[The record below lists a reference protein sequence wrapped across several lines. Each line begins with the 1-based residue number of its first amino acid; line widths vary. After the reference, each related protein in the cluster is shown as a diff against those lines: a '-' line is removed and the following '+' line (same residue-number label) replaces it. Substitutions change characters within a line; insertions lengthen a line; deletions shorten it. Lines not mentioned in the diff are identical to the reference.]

1 MKNLLRNPGVQTF
14 LSWLLYLHLI
24 VTLKSR
30 RWVHDNLAAV
40 EPVLTDG
47 KPAVALFWHGSI
59 PLCLGLAPVWWRRD
73 KVRCMVSPS
82 ADGEFIAQALSR
94 AGFPAIRTSSA
105 KKGDTTKARQAVA
118 AIREA
123 INWVNDGG
131 VLIVTPD
138 GPRGPAEVIAQGSL
152 QIAKKTG
159 APIYLMG
166 LAVSPAIVL
175 DTWDKVTFAWPFG
188 RGATVWDGPYHVP
201 PDADADAIQAM
212 IADLSAKLSA
222 ATRRAETLVGHVDP
236 AAGR

>member
-14 LSWLLYLHLI
+14 LSWVLWLHLV

-30 RWVHDNLAAV
+30 RWTHDNVECV
-40 EPVLTDG
+40 EPVLTNG
-47 KPAVALFWHGSI
+47 KPAIGLFWHGGI
-59 PLCLGLAPVWWRRD
+59 PLCLGLAPIWWRRD

-105 KKGDTTKARQAVA
+105 KKGDSGKARAAVA

-123 INWVNDGG
+123 INWVNEGG

-138 GPRGPAEVIAQGSL
+138 GPRGPAEVIAAGSL
-152 QIAKKTG
+152 QIARKTG
-159 APIYLMG
+159 APIDLMG

-188 RGATVWDGPYHVP
+188 RGATAWDGPFYVP
-201 PDADADAIQAM
+201 ADADEAT
-212 IADLSAKLSA
+212 IAALIEDLSAKLTA
-222 ATRRAETLVGHVDP
+222 TTRRAEALVG
-236 AAGR
+236 RR

>member
-1 MKNLLRNPGVQTF
+1 MQTLLRNPGVQAF
-14 LSWLLYLHLI
+14 LGWLPWLHLI

-30 RWVHDNLAAV
+30 RWTHDNLDCV
-40 EPVLTDG
+40 EPVLETG

-59 PLCLGLAPVWWRRD
+59 PLCLGLAPVWWRRE

-105 KKGDTTKARQAVA
+105 KKGDSSKARAAVA

-123 INWVNDGG
+123 MNWINEGG

-138 GPRGPAEVIAQGSL
+138 GPRGPAEIIAPGSL
-152 QIAKKTG
+152 QIARKTG

-166 LAVSPAIVL
+166 LAVSPAITL
-175 DTWDKVTFAWPFG
+175 DTWDKITFAWPFG
-188 RGATVWDGPYHVP
+188 RGATAWDGPYYVP
-201 PDADADAIQAM
+201 ADADEAAM
-212 IADLSAKLSA
+212 SALTADLSAKLT
-222 ATRRAETLVGHVDP
+222 ATRARAEALV
-236 AAGR
+236 ARR

>member
-1 MKNLLRNPGVQTF
+1 LKTLLRNPGVQAF
-14 LSWLLYLHLI
+14 LGWLLWLHLV

-30 RWVHDNLAAV
+30 RWVHDNLACV
-40 EPVLTDG
+40 EPVLETG

-59 PLCLGLAPVWWRRD
+59 PLCLGLAPVWWRRE

-105 KKGDTTKARQAVA
+105 KKGDSSKARAAVA

-123 INWVNDGG
+123 MNWINEGG

-138 GPRGPAEVIAQGSL
+138 GPRGPAEVIAAGSM
-152 QIAKKTG
+152 QIARKTG

-166 LAVSPAIVL
+166 LAVSPAITL
-175 DTWDKVTFAWPFG
+175 DTWDRITFAWPFG
-188 RGATVWDGPYHVP
+188 RGATAWDGPYYVP
-201 PDADADAIQAM
+201 TDADDAALG
-212 IADLSAKLSA
+212 ALTEELSAKLT
-222 ATRRAETLVGHVDP
+222 ATRARAEALV
-236 AAGR
+236 ARR

>member
-1 MKNLLRNPGVQTF
+1 MKKVLRHPGVQAF
-14 LSWLLYLHLI
+14 LGWVLYLHLI
-24 VTLKSR
+24 VTLRSR
-30 RWVHDNLAAV
+30 RWVHDNLECV
-40 EPVLTDG
+40 EPVLSDG
-47 KPAVALFWHGSI
+47 KPAIGLFWHGGI

-105 KKGDTTKARQAVA
+105 KKGDTAKARAAVA

-123 INWVNDGG
+123 IGWVGQGG

-138 GPRGPAEVIAQGSL
+138 GPRGPAEVIAPGSL

-166 LAVSPAIVL
+166 LAVSPAIEL
-175 DTWDKVTFAWPFG
+175 DTWDRVTFAWPFG
-188 RGATVWDGPYHVP
+188 RGATAWDGPFYVP
-201 PDADADAIQAM
+201 PDANEATMTALIQ
-212 IADLSAKLSA
+212 DLSAKLT
-222 ATRRAETLVGHVDP
+222 ATTQRAKALASRR
-236 AAGR
+236 

>member
-1 MKNLLRNPGVQTF
+1 MKKLLRNPGVQAF
-14 LSWLLYLHLI
+14 LGWMLWLHLV

-30 RWVHDNLAAV
+30 RWTHDNLACV
-40 EPVLTDG
+40 EPVLETG

-59 PLCLGLAPVWWRRD
+59 PLCLGLAPIWWRRE

-105 KKGDTTKARQAVA
+105 KKGDSNKARAAVA

-123 INWVNDGG
+123 MNWINEGG

-138 GPRGPAEVIAQGSL
+138 GPRGPAEIIAPGSL
-152 QIAKKTG
+152 QIARKTG

-166 LAVSPAIVL
+166 LAVSPAITL
-175 DTWDKVTFAWPFG
+175 DTWDKITFAWPFG
-188 RGATVWDGPYHVP
+188 RGATAWDGPYYVP
-201 PDADADAIQAM
+201 ADADEAAM
-212 IADLSAKLSA
+212 SALTADLSAKLT
-222 ATRRAETLVGHVDP
+222 ATRARAEALV
-236 AAGR
+236 ARR

>member
-1 MKNLLRNPGVQTF
+1 MKKILRHPGVQAF
-14 LSWLLYLHLI
+14 LGWVLWLHLI
-24 VTLKSR
+24 VTLRSR
-30 RWVHDNLAAV
+30 RWVHDNVECV
-40 EPVLTDG
+40 EPVLVEDR
-47 KPAVALFWHGSI
+47 PAVALFWHGSI
-59 PLCLGLAPVWWRRD
+59 PLCLGLAPVWWRRP

-105 KKGDTTKARQAVA
+105 KKGDTAKARAAVA

-123 INWVNDGG
+123 INWVNQGG

-138 GPRGPAEVIAQGSL
+138 GPRGPAEVIAPGSL

-188 RGATVWDGPYHVP
+188 RGATAWDGPFYVP
-201 PDADADAIQAM
+201 ADADEAALGALIE
-212 IADLSAKLSA
+212 DLSARLSET
-222 ATRRAETLVGHVDP
+222 TRRAQRLV
-236 AAGR
+236 ARR

>member
-14 LSWLLYLHLI
+14 LSWLLWLHLI
-24 VTLKSR
+24 ITLKSR
-30 RWVHDNLAAV
+30 RWTHDNLACV
-40 EPVLTDG
+40 EPILQDG

-105 KKGDTTKARQAVA
+105 KKGDTNKARQAVA

-123 INWVNDGG
+123 INWVNGGG

-138 GPRGPAEVIAQGSL
+138 GPRGPAEVIAPGSL
-152 QIAKKTG
+152 QIARKTG

-188 RGATVWDGPYHVP
+188 RGATAWDGPYYVP
-201 PDADADAIQAM
+201 ADAGEAE
-212 IADLSAKLSA
+212 IAALIEDLSAKLTA
-222 ATRRAETLVGHVDP
+222 TTRRAEALV
-236 AAGR
+236 RRR

>member
-14 LSWLLYLHLI
+14 LSWLLWLHLV

-30 RWVHDNLAAV
+30 RWTHDNLACV
-40 EPVLTDG
+40 EPILQDG

-118 AIREA
+118 AIREISKEA
-123 INWVNDGG
+123 LSRDVS
-131 VLIVTPD
+131 VLSPD
-138 GPRGPAEVIAQGSL
+138 DI
-152 QIAKKTG
+152 
-159 APIYLMG
+159 G
-166 LAVSPAIVL
+166 LA
-175 DTWDKVTFAWPFG
+175 F
-188 RGATVWDGPYHVP
+188 
-201 PDADADAIQAM
+201 PDAAFRFAD
-212 IADLSAKLSA
+212 IAA
-222 ATRRAETLVGHVDP
+222 P
-236 AAGR
+236 AGLASFGS

>member
-1 MKNLLRNPGVQTF
+1 MKKLLRSGPVQAILGFVLGVYIRLMLAT
-14 LSWLLYLHLI
+14 
-24 VTLKSR
+24 V
-30 RWVHDNLAAV
+30 RWRHENLACFD
-40 EPVLTDG
+40 PVLAG
-47 KPAVALFWHGSI
+47 ESGAIGLMWHGRI
-59 PLCLGLAPVWWRRD
+59 PLSLSVAPQWWRKRA
-73 KVRCMVSPS
+73 KVLVSPS
-82 ADGEFIAQALSR
+82 ADGEFIARALSMNSLGSIR
-94 AGFPAIRTSSA
+94 ASSA
-105 KKGDTTKARQAVA
+105 KKGDSAKARAAVA

-123 INWVNDGG
+123 INWVGGGG

-138 GPRGPAEVIAQGSL
+138 GPRGPNEVIAEGSL
-152 QIAKKTG
+152 QIAKRTG

-166 LAVSPAIVL
+166 LAASPAIVMKN
-175 DTWDKVTFAWPFG
+175 TWDKVAFAWPFG

>member
-1 MKNLLRNPGVQTF
+1 MKRLIRNPHVQTV
-14 LSWLLYLHLI
+14 LSWLLWLQLV

-30 RWVHDNLAAV
+30 RWTHDNLACV
-40 EPVLTDG
+40 EPVLETG
-47 KPAVALFWHGSI
+47 KPALALFWHGSI

-105 KKGDTTKARQAVA
+105 KKGDTAKARAAVA

-123 INWVNDGG
+123 INWVDGGG

-138 GPRGPAEVIAQGSL
+138 GPRGPAEVIAPGSL
-152 QIAKKTG
+152 QIARKTG

-166 LAVSPAIVL
+166 LAVSPAITL
-175 DTWDKVTFAWPFG
+175 DTWDRITLALPFG
-188 RGATVWDGPYHVP
+188 RGATAWDGPYYVP
-201 PDADADAIQAM
+201 SDADEATLASLT
-212 IADLSAKLSA
+212 ADLSEKLT
-222 ATRRAETLVGHVDP
+222 ATRARA
-236 AAGR
+236 AAIVARD

>member
-1 MKNLLRNPGVQTF
+1 MKKVLRHPAVQGF
-14 LSWLLYLHLI
+14 LGWILYLHLI
-24 VTLKSR
+24 VTLRSR
-30 RWVHDNLAAV
+30 RWVHDNLQCV
-40 EPVLTDG
+40 EPVLSDG

-105 KKGDTTKARQAVA
+105 KKGDTAKARAAVA

-123 INWVNDGG
+123 IGWVNQGG

-138 GPRGPAEVIAQGSL
+138 GPRGPAEVIAAGSL

-166 LAVSPAIVL
+166 LAVSPAIEL

-188 RGATVWDGPYHVP
+188 RGATAWDGPFHVP
-201 PDADADAIQAM
+201 ADADEAAIQAL
-212 IADLSAKLSA
+212 IQDLSAKLT
-222 ATRRAETLVGHVDP
+222 ATTQRAKDLVSRR
-236 AAGR
+236 

>member
-1 MKNLLRNPGVQTF
+1 MKKVLRHPAVQGF
-14 LSWLLYLHLI
+14 LGWILYLHLI
-24 VTLKSR
+24 VTLRSR
-30 RWVHDNLAAV
+30 RWVHDNLQCV
-40 EPVLTDG
+40 EPVLSDG

-105 KKGDTTKARQAVA
+105 KKGDTAKARAAVA

-123 INWVNDGG
+123 IGWVNQGG

-138 GPRGPAEVIAQGSL
+138 GPRGPAELIAAGSL

-166 LAVSPAIVL
+166 LAVSPAIEL

-188 RGATVWDGPYHVP
+188 RGATAWDGPFHVP
-201 PDADADAIQAM
+201 ADADEAAIQAL
-212 IADLSAKLSA
+212 IQDLSAKLT
-222 ATRRAETLVGHVDP
+222 ATTQRAKGLVSRR
-236 AAGR
+236 

>member
-1 MKNLLRNPGVQTF
+1 MKSLLRNPAVQAF
-14 LSWLLYLHLI
+14 LGWLLWLHLV

-30 RWVHDNLAAV
+30 RWKHDNLACV
-40 EPVLTDG
+40 EPVLETG

-105 KKGDTTKARQAVA
+105 KKGDSSKARAAVA

-123 INWVNDGG
+123 MNWINEGG

-138 GPRGPAEVIAQGSL
+138 GPRGPAEVIAAGSM
-152 QIAKKTG
+152 QIARKTG

-166 LAVSPAIVL
+166 LAVSPAITL
-175 DTWDKVTFAWPFG
+175 DTWDRITFAWPFG
-188 RGATVWDGPYHVP
+188 RGATAWDGPYYVP
-201 PDADADAIQAM
+201 ADADDAALG
-212 IADLSAKLSA
+212 ALTEELSAKLT
-222 ATRRAETLVGHVDP
+222 ATRARAEALVSQ
-236 AAGR
+236 R

>member
-1 MKNLLRNPGVQTF
+1 MKKVLRHPAVQAF
-14 LSWLLYLHLI
+14 LGWVLYLHLI
-24 VTLKSR
+24 VTLRGR
-30 RWVHDNLAAV
+30 RWVHDNLECV
-40 EPVLTDG
+40 EPVLSDG

-105 KKGDTTKARQAVA
+105 KKGDTAKARAAVA

-123 INWVNDGG
+123 IAWVNQGG

-138 GPRGPAEVIAQGSL
+138 GPRGPAEVIAAGSL

-166 LAVSPAIVL
+166 LAVSPAIEL

-188 RGATVWDGPYHVP
+188 RGATAWDGPFYVP
-201 PDADADAIQAM
+201 ADADEATIQTL
-212 IADLSAKLSA
+212 IQDLSAKLTA
-222 ATRRAETLVGHVDP
+222 TTQRAKTLVTRR
-236 AAGR
+236 

>member
-14 LSWLLYLHLI
+14 LSWLLWLHLV

-30 RWVHDNLAAV
+30 RWTHDNLACV
-40 EPVLTDG
+40 EPILQDG

-105 KKGDTTKARQAVA
+105 KKGDSAKARAALA

-123 INWVNDGG
+123 IAWVKDGG

-138 GPRGPAEVIAQGSL
+138 GPRGPNEVIAPGAL
-152 QIAKKTG
+152 QIAKRTG

-166 LAVSPAIVL
+166 VAVSPVSVL
-175 DTWDKVTFAWPFG
+175 DTWDKVKIGWPFG
-188 RGATVWDGPYHVP
+188 RGATVWDGPFYVP
-201 PDADADAIQAM
+201 TDADDEM
-212 IADLSAKLSA
+212 IARLVVDLSAKLTA
-222 ATRRAETLVGHVDP
+222 VNRRADALVGHVDP
-236 AAGR
+236 AAGQ

>member
-14 LSWLLYLHLI
+14 LSWLLWLHLI
-24 VTLKSR
+24 ITLKSR
-30 RWVHDNLAAV
+30 RWTHDNLACV
-40 EPVLTDG
+40 EPILQDG

-123 INWVNDGG
+123 MNWVNDGG

-138 GPRGPAEVIAQGSL
+138 GPRGPVNVMAEGL
-152 QIAKKTG
+152 PLMAKLSK
-159 APIYLMG
+159 APVLFIG
-166 LAVSPAIVL
+166 LSCSPAIRL
-175 DTWDKVTFAWPFG
+175 NSWDKAVLPLPFG
-188 RGATVWDGPYHVP
+188 KGAIVWDR
-201 PDADADAIQAM
+201 ADYPEGAAMADVVLAWTERLNAVEAEADAITG
-212 IADLSAKLSA
+212 LK
-222 ATRRAETLVGHVDP
+222 RV
-236 AAGR
+236 

>member
-1 MKNLLRNPGVQTF
+1 MKRLIRNPHVQTV
-14 LSWLLYLHLI
+14 LSWLLWLQLV

-30 RWVHDNLAAV
+30 RWTHDNLACV
-40 EPVLTDG
+40 EPVLETG
-47 KPAVALFWHGSI
+47 KPALALFWHGSI

-105 KKGDTTKARQAVA
+105 KKGDTAKARAAVA

-123 INWVNDGG
+123 INWVDGGG

-138 GPRGPAEVIAQGSL
+138 GPRGPAEVIAPGSL
-152 QIAKKTG
+152 QIARKTG

-166 LAVSPAIVL
+166 LAVSPAITL
-175 DTWDKVTFAWPFG
+175 DTWDRITLALPFG
-188 RGATVWDGPYHVP
+188 RGATAWDGPYYVP
-201 PDADADAIQAM
+201 SDADEAALASLT
-212 IADLSAKLSA
+212 ADLSEKLT
-222 ATRRAETLVGHVDP
+222 ATRARA
-236 AAGR
+236 AAIVARD